1 MSDFK
6 ISPITAFDNY
16 DLISLEPG
24 LVKLTTTVSPTALNL
39 YGKAHGGYL
48 FALADQ
54 MAGLVTL
61 SLGQTSVT
69 LQANI
74 NYLKAVDLGDQLL
87 VSGSINHN
95 GRTTKLVEVTITN
108 QTKDSSA
115 CKASFT
121 MFGTGESDLKLT

>member
-1 MSDFK
+1 MTQLK
-6 ISPITAFDNY
+6 IDPITAFDNY
-16 DLISLEPG
+16 ELASLEPG
-24 LVKLTTTVSPTALNL
+24 LVQLTTTVSQTALNL

-48 FALADQ
+48 FTLADQ

-74 NYLKAVDLGDQLL
+74 NYLKAVDLNDQLL
-87 VSGSINHN
+87 VEGKISHN

-108 QTKDSSA
+108 QTKGSTA

-121 MFGTGESDLKLT
+121 MFEINSTHSSK